1 MATRIQPIWP
11 DSNQYVHT
19 LRHLYALQERWDL
32 IIAGLPDCEALART
46 AGCTDSS
53 LKPRDRNSFNR
64 ACASCRTRVL
74 ADHNTLYAPAYFAA
88 IEAPC
93 ETLPVEDRCTG
104 ILGKNGVLT
113 IVTPARAVRT
123 AYRVVPIGPGG
134 TVTQDDFL
142 HAGRWHL
149 HDLAM
154 LAAKAKDAK
163 MTAAQSWTEMIE
175 ADLTPLLAG
184 HRQGTLS
191 AAQTYRLLVLLGRCA
206 QLGTAPLQ
214 LAQRLGLDDLQQG
227 LAALLARVT
236 LPDPAKLLDALQA
249 NLEDDSEPQAGL
261 FGSLINLDNLLTVW
275 ELSGKRKPA
284 EKLARSAVSRL
295 LGHPDRAQALAQ
307 WAQRRLVATPR
318 TSPVRQLWQAVAQ
331 EIAATAPQAGI
342 WELLVSVLAWQPV
355 KSGLQLSLAAPR
367 GTVEPLERSWFD
379 CYQEGEELIVQVRLP
394 TGQRLRGTP
403 HLALVSAEDV
413 RNLPVQVKHT
423 QPGGVWLSL
432 GTEDQLAKSLAQASA
447 ALGVTMDQLE
457 SVHIQLALEP
467 EADEEHKG

>member
-1 MATRIQPIWP
+1 
-11 DSNQYVHT
+11 
-19 LRHLYALQERWDL
+19 
-32 IIAGLPDCEALART
+32 
-46 AGCTDSS
+46 
-53 LKPRDRNSFNR
+53 
-64 ACASCRTRVL
+64 
-74 ADHNTLYAPAYFAA
+74 
-88 IEAPC
+88 
-93 ETLPVEDRCTG
+93 
-104 ILGKNGVLT
+104 
-113 IVTPARAVRT
+113 
-123 AYRVVPIGPGG
+123 
-134 TVTQDDFL
+134 
-142 HAGRWHL
+142 
-149 HDLAM
+149 
-154 LAAKAKDAK
+154 

-191 AAQTYRLLVLLGRCA
+191 AAQTYRLLVLLGRCV
-206 QLGTAPLQ
+206 QIGTAPSQ
-214 LAQRLGLDDLQQG
+214 LAQRLGLEDLQQG

-275 ELSGKRKPA
+275 ELSGTLKPA
-284 EKLARSAVSRL
+284 EKLARGAVAL
-295 LGHPDRAQALAQ
+295 LLSHPDRAQALAQ

-318 TSPVRQLWQAVAQ
+318 TSPVRQLWQSVAQ
-331 EIAATAPQAGI
+331 EIEHTAPQAGI

-355 KSGLQLSLAAPR
+355 KSGLQPSLAAPR

-403 HLALVSAEDV
+403 HLALVSVGEV
-413 RNLPVQVKHT
+413 RNLPVQVKHA
-423 QPGGVWLSL
+423 QPGSVWLSL